1 MRKFLY
7 LMICLALIGCGSQSG
22 VSISSDTSKTTG
34 SVKVTAQSIISK
46 MDTGHYKDGE
56 LLVKFKSG
64 VKSAASAAVHQGIGS
79 TVIKKYATLSKLE
92 HVKLP
97 AGLSVKDAVM
107 RYMSDPNVEYAEP
120 NYIWRTASIIPNDT
134 YFANQWS
141 FHNTGDYAYGTAGAD
156 INMPGAWEVTIGSG
170 DLTVAVLDTGI
181 DYSHSELV
189 WNVWRNL
196 GETNC
201 VDGIDNDS
209 NGFIDDCQGWDFISG
224 DSDPFDDNGHG
235 THVAG
240 VIGAKGNNSSGIAG
254 IMWLT
259 NMMALKV
266 CDDEGF
272 CDISSI
278 VGAIDYAVF
287 MKTNKGVNVRVM
299 NASLGGS
306 GFSTASLEAIERA
319 NAAGIL
325 FVAAAGNGGDDGI
338 GDNNDIAPVYPASYN
353 LPNIIAV
360 AATDQDDNRVS
371 FSNFGPTSVDVA
383 APGTYIFSTVP
394 NWWSEFAGFGVLEF
408 FAGTSMAAPHVT
420 GLAGSLSAYYNHLT
434 YDKIRTMVLRYVD
447 VLPTL
452 NGWIFTGGRIN
463 AGRALTSLWATF
475 DLTAAPVSS
484 LQIDLTWTDR
494 ATDETGYRV
503 EKSADGI
510 SFSPIATLGANAGSY
525 SDTGLTDG
533 IRYHYRVRAFNDIG
547 DSPVQQGSATSAVTP
562 LNAPTNLRTVSVSQ
576 SEIQLAWS
584 DNSSAEEQ
592 YLIERRKSDGEFEQV
607 GQVGSN
613 ISTFTDSGLDPS
625 TEYFYRV
632 RAFNS
637 VAGHSAYS
645 NEISAKTLT
654 PGGTESDGGGGG
666 GGCSIGASQNAPT
679 ALADLMMLLV
689 PVIVIAII
697 RRRT

>member
-1 MRKFLY
+1 
-7 LMICLALIGCGSQSG
+7 
-22 VSISSDTSKTTG
+22 
-34 SVKVTAQSIISK
+34 
-46 MDTGHYKDGE
+46 
-56 LLVKFKSG
+56 
-64 VKSAASAAVHQGIGS
+64 
-79 TVIKKYATLSKLE
+79 
-92 HVKLP
+92 
-97 AGLSVKDAVM
+97 
-107 RYMSDPNVEYAEP
+107 
-120 NYIWRTASIIPNDT
+120 
-134 YFANQWS
+134 
-141 FHNTGDYAYGTAGAD
+141 
-156 INMPGAWEVTIGSG
+156 
-170 DLTVAVLDTGI
+170 
-181 DYSHSELV
+181 
-189 WNVWRNL
+189 
-196 GETNC
+196 
-201 VDGIDNDS
+201 
-209 NGFIDDCQGWDFISG
+209 
-224 DSDPFDDNGHG
+224 
-235 THVAG
+235 
-240 VIGAKGNNSSGIAG
+240 
-254 IMWLT
+254 
-259 NMMALKV
+259 
-266 CDDEGF
+266 
-272 CDISSI
+272 
-278 VGAIDYAVF
+278 
-287 MKTNKGVNVRVM
+287 MKTNKGVNVKVM

-306 GFSTASLEAIERA
+306 EFSTAALEAIERA

-325 FVAAAGNGGDDGI
+325 FVAAAGNGGDDSI

-360 AATDQDDNRVS
+360 AATNQDDNRVS

-408 FAGTSMAAPHVT
+408 FAGTSMAAPHVA

-452 NGWIFTGGRIN
+452 NGWILTGGRIN
-463 AGRALTSLWATF
+463 ANKALTSLWATF
-475 DLTAAPVSS
+475 DLTATPVSS
-484 LQIDLTWTDR
+484 LQTDLTWTDR

-510 SFSPIATLGANAGSY
+510 TFSPIATLGANAGSY
-525 SDTGLTDG
+525 SDAGLTDG
-533 IRYHYRVRAFNDIG
+533 TRYHYRVRAFNDIG
-547 DSPVQQGSATSAVTP
+547 DSPVQQGSVTSVVTP

-592 YLIERRKSDGEFEQV
+592 YLIERRRSDGEFEQV

-654 PGGTESDGGGGG
+654 SGGAESDGGGGG
-666 GGCSIGASQNAPT
+666 GGCSIGASQNSPT
-679 ALADLMMLLV
+679 ALADLMMLLI
-689 PVIVIAII
+689 PVVVIAII